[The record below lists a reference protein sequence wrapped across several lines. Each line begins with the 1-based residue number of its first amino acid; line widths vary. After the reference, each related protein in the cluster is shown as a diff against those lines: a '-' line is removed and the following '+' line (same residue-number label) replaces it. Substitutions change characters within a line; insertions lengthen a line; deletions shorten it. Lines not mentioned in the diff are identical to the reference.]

1 MTQEMQVYSGGLT
14 AYAVPVAEIK
24 QQVNLIQ
31 HVMRDVMKSGEHYG
45 TIPGCGD
52 KPTLLKAGA
61 EKIAMTF
68 RLATDI
74 EVESTDLG
82 GGHREVMVKVTLV
95 SPEGQRLGSGV
106 GTCSTMEGKYRYRQ
120 EVVPGAAVPKEYWD
134 TRDPALL
141 GGANRKPQK
150 RDRVWVVVE
159 RVEHDNPA
167 DYYNTVL
174 KMAKKRAL
182 VDAVLTTTAAS
193 DLFTQ
198 DVEDMT
204 EVLGAA
210 PPPPAPPPA
219 AEPPKPVVAL
229 ASEAQLA
236 QIVELSGHPMM
247 PQDKRHAVEAWM
259 QEHRGKIP
267 ETAAAK
273 TLSNLKGILEEFEAA
288 ISA

>member
-24 QQVNLIQ
+24 AQVNLIQ

-159 RVEHDNPA
+159 RVDHDNPA

-198 DVEDMT
+198 DVEDMG
-204 EVLGAA
+204 EVLGTA
-210 PPPPAPPPA
+210 PAQPKQ
-219 AEPPKPVVAL
+219 EPPKSGTTL
-229 ASEAQLA
+229 ASES
-236 QIVELSGHPMM
+236 QIASIIELSRHPMM
-247 PQDKRHAVEAWM
+247 PLDKHMKVDAWL
-259 QEHRGKIP
+259 QEHRGKITASAA
-267 ETAAAK
+267 ET
-273 TLSNLKGILEEFEAA
+273 TIENLQGIINEFETA